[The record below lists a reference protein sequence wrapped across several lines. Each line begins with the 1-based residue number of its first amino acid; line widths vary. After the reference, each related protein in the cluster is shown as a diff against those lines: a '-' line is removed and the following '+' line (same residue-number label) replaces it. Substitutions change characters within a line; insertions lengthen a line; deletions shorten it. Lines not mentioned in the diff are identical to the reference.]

1 MPSAGEPAMRV
12 DVWSD
17 VVCPFCYIGK
27 RRLEA
32 ALAGLPHSD
41 SVEVVWHAF
50 QLLPDLV
57 TDPARNAVQNMA
69 ERKGWPMAYARQ
81 VAGELT
87 ALAAADGLAF
97 HYEQTRV
104 ANTFDAHRLQHFATT
119 QGKGDAMAEALF
131 KAFFTDGRNIADPDT
146 LAALA
151 SSVGLQ
157 ESQARE
163 VLASDAHAEDVRR
176 DIDRALQLGVTGV
189 PFFVIDGRYAVSG
202 AQDSSIFR
210 QALQRAL
217 ADSNARERAPKAE
230 TVAITCRVDGECP

>member
-41 SVEVVWHAF
+41 TVEVVWHAF

-57 TDPARNAVQNMA
+57 TDPTRNAVQNMA

-81 VAGELT
+81 VAGQLT

-131 KAFFTDGRNIADPDT
+131 KAFFTDGRDIADPDT
-146 LAALA
+146 LAELA
-151 SSVGLQ
+151 SAVGLPEAQ
-157 ESQARE
+157 VRE
-163 VLASDAHAEDVRR
+163 VLASDAYAEDVRR
-176 DIDRALQLGVTGV
+176 DVDEALQLGVNGV

-202 AQDSSIFR
+202 AQDGAIFR

-217 ADSNARERAPKAE
+217 ADSIARERAPANDMD
-230 TVAITCRVDGECP
+230 AAACRIDGECP